1 MKRRRPK
8 KKHELQTSVF
18 AFRRA
23 YRKNGPPHMYASHTI
38 DRSIDVFVCFVCF
51 QIRLLRSLCGYVC
64 AMPYVFLRCVLFFFA
79 LLEYFL
85 QLSQHIFK
93 RLHSVRAA
101 KTVTSIRL
109 SVLMCCFSL
118 NSTEFPKRIA

>member
-8 KKHELQTSVF
+8 KNMNYKLLCSHFGAHTVKMVRHICMPHTPLIGQSMYLCVSSVF
-18 AFRRA
+18 
-23 YRKNGPPHMYASHTI
+23 KS
-38 DRSIDVFVCFVCF
+38 DCCV
-51 QIRLLRSLCGYVC
+51 
-64 AMPYVFLRCVLFFFA
+64 RCVGMFVQCLMSFFVVCCFFA